1 MDMFD
6 LFDGIVSSQLGVDNE
21 TYDDVI
27 NNKCTYWEGYYIV
40 SVFLSNDENR
50 FEKAKKLFNSKLQ
63 N

>member
-1 MDMFD
+1 MFD